1 MTAALK
7 QVLQRPSGGLDLL
20 LVLLCPDPN
29 QLYDLNDERKVKHAS
44 FMRPSVIPIKLQP
57 TQKKKKEKK
66 QLSQKHKFLMS
77 SFRIPCVHYQILVNI
92 M

>member
-29 QLYDLNDERKVKHAS
+29 QLYDLNDERKAKRAS

-57 TQKKKKEKK
+57 TQKKKK
-66 QLSQKHKFLMS
+66 QLSQKHTFLMS

>member
-66 QLSQKHKFLMS
+66 ATESKT
-77 SFRIPCVHYQILVNI
+77 
-92 M
+92 